1 MNRSWLTRNLYMRL
15 NQALQGETTFGRIRQ
30 LQAHETVTP
39 ETRRQHQWASLQE
52 TLDHARQI
60 PYYRTYLS
68 QPVESWEAF
77 RQLPLLD
84 KQQVRDHF
92 DSLYNPALRKGTALG
107 QTSGS
112 TGAPMRFLHS
122 REFGSRHEAGQWRAR
137 SWFGILPGDA
147 VFAVWG
153 RPISKSENRLLQL
166 KSFLNHILH
175 VSAFDLERDYCIQ
188 LARRLQTFRPRLVY
202 GYPSGI
208 YEVARVAEQEG
219 IPLHH
224 LGVRQVAC
232 TAEILYPFQIE
243 LLGRV
248 FAAPVSNVYG
258 CSEFGAFAHQCP
270 RGHMHISD
278 ENILIEFL
286 GEDGLPVR
294 PGETG
299 EVVVTSLHNP
309 VMPLI
314 RYRVGD
320 MGIPLSHLCPCG
332 RTMPLMD
339 VKAGKLGQ
347 MIRTR
352 QGKKFN
358 SELFDYINKRLM
370 TENIRGIAQ
379 FLVIQESLDDFLVQ
393 LVEEPGDLPRARH
406 EFEKGMRSVLGS
418 QPKIRFEC
426 VAQIRRHD
434 GGKLGYFESRL
445 QPEEAVS

>member
-1 MNRSWLTRNLYMRL
+1 MR
-15 NQALQGETTFGRIRQ
+15 
-30 LQAHETVTP
+30 VTP
-39 ETRRQHQWASLQE
+39 QTRRQHQWASLQQ
-52 TLDHARQI
+52 TLQQAQAI
-60 PYYRTYLS
+60 PYYRQTL
-68 QPVESWEAF
+68 PAEVATWDDF
-77 RQLPLLD
+77 LNLPLLS
-84 KQQVRDHF
+84 KQDVRENF
-92 DSLYNPALRKGTALG
+92 DSLHNPALRPGAALG

-112 TGAPMRFLHS
+112 TGSPMRFLHS
-122 REFGSRHEAGQWRAR
+122 KIFGARHEAGQWRGR
-137 SWFGILPGDA
+137 SWFGIQPGDA

-153 RPISKSENRLLQL
+153 RPISKSENRVLQL
-166 KSFLNHILH
+166 KSFLNHIIH

-188 LARRLQTFRPRLVY
+188 LAQRLQTFKPRLVY

-219 IPLHH
+219 IPLNH

-248 FAAPVSNVYG
+248 FGAPVSNVYG

-270 RGHMHISD
+270 HGGMHISD

-286 GEDGLPVR
+286 KDGKPVA

-314 RYRVGD
+314 RYQVGD
-320 MGIPLSHLCPCG
+320 MGIPLDSLCPCG

-339 VKAGKLGQ
+339 VKAGKVGQ
-347 MIRTR
+347 MIRTS
-352 QGKKFN
+352 QGKRFN

-370 TENIRGIAQ
+370 TEKIRGIAQ
-379 FLVIQESLDDFLVQ
+379 FLVIQETLDDFLVHI
-393 LVEEPGDLPRARH
+393 VEEPGDVSRARH
-406 EFEKGMRSVLGS
+406 EFELGMRSVLGPEPS
-418 QPKIRFEC
+418 IRFET

-445 QPEEAVS
+445 SEEVTAP